1 MRLIKPTALALAAA
15 LGVAGAIAVANA
27 QPQPQN
33 PPGPPGAAE
42 PGPRGPGMG
51 PGGMGPGGMG
61 PGDGPGWRMGRMGP
75 DGERGPGWRNR
86 RFSPED
92 RAAFFNARIASVH
105 AGLALNAD
113 QEKLW
118 PPVESAVRD
127 MAKGMGEAMDKAR
140 EERPKDPIE
149 GMKRRAELQIARG
162 EAMKKV
168 ADAAAP
174 LYATLTTEQ
183 KDRLPRLMRPGM
195 RGHVGRWMR
204 DHGMGWGWGWGRR
217 DDRD

>member
-1 MRLIKPTALALAAA
+1 MNLIKPTALALAAA
-15 LGVAGAIAVANA
+15 LGLAGAIAVADA

-33 PPGPPGAAE
+33 PPGPAGAAG
-42 PGPRGPGMG
+42 PGPRGP
-51 PGGMGPGGMG
+51 GMGPGGMG

-86 RFSPED
+86 KFSKED
-92 RAAFFNARIASVH
+92 QAAFLNARIASVH
-105 AGLALNAD
+105 AGLGLNAD

-127 MAKGMGEAMDKAR
+127 MAKSMGEAWEKAR
-140 EERPKDPIE
+140 EEQPKDPIE
-149 GMKRRAELQIARG
+149 GMKRRAERQIARG
-162 EAMKKV
+162 EAMRKV

-183 KDRLPRLMRPGM
+183 KDRLPKLMRPGM

-204 DHGMGWGWGWGRR
+204 DHGMGWGWGRR
-217 DDRD
+217 DDRG

>member
-1 MRLIKPTALALAAA
+1 MRLIKPTALALAAV
-15 LGVAGAIAVANA
+15 LGVAGAIAVADA

-33 PPGPPGAAE
+33 PPGPPGAAG

-92 RAAFFNARIASVH
+92 RAAFLNARIASVH
-105 AGLALNAD
+105 AGLGLNAD

-127 MAKGMGEAMDKAR
+127 MMKGMGEAM
-140 EERPKDPIE
+140 
-149 GMKRRAELQIARG
+149 
-162 EAMKKV
+162 KKL

-204 DHGMGWGWGWGRR
+204 DHGMGWGWGRR
-217 DDRD
+217 DNRD

>member
-1 MRLIKPTALALAAA
+1 MRIFKPTALALAAA
-15 LGVAGAIAVANA
+15 LGLAGAIAIADA

-33 PPGPPGAAE
+33 PPGPPGAAG
-42 PGPRGPGMG
+42 PGPRGP
-51 PGGMGPGGMG
+51 GMGPGGMG

-86 RFSPED
+86 TISKED
-92 RAAFFNARIASVH
+92 RAAFLNARIASIH
-105 AGLALNAD
+105 AGLGLNAD

-127 MAKGMGEAMDKAR
+127 MAKSMGEAWDKAR
-140 EERPKDPIE
+140 EEQPKDPIE
-149 GMKRRAELQIARG
+149 GMKRRAEGQIARG

-204 DHGMGWGWGWGRR
+204 DHGMGWGWGRR
-217 DDRD
+217 DDRG